1 MLTEA
6 QQRAVIYMAA
16 AYLVETTGHTAQVPV
31 DIAWVHMM
39 RKAATHARQIGTC
52 ISPPRPPVGAFATL
66 TLPSTREIS
75 SYDQT
80 VLLNQLEADPS
91 ILNEFWHIVRP
102 GMREATPGSP
112 LWLTF
117 IINAAAILE
126 IDTALGYL

>member
-39 RKAATHARQIGTC
+39 RKAAATAHQIGTC

-66 TLPSTREIS
+66 ALPSTREIS

-80 VLLNQLEADPS
+80 VLLNQLEVDPS
-91 ILNEFWHIVRP
+91 ILNEFWRIVRP
-102 GMREATPGSP
+102 VMREATPGSP

>member
-39 RKAATHARQIGTC
+39 RKAAATAHQIGTC

-66 TLPSTREIS
+66 ALPSTREIS

-91 ILNEFWHIVRP
+91 ILNEFWRITRP
-102 GMREATPGSP
+102 VMREATPGSP

-117 IINAAAILE
+117 IINATAILE